1 MSDEKEYLS
10 PHFKFAELTDSK
22 EHPALVSDN
31 RIQARFYLDK
41 GKWLADKILEPIR
54 NKWGIIMV
62 DSGFRSIPL
71 NKAVGGAES
80 SQHLLFEAADIV
92 PANADIEQVFGWI
105 AASNIPFGQLIHEPG
120 WIHIS
125 VGEPYRV
132 KEKCRQILV
141 AKMVDGKMQ
150 YAEWKAG

>member
-1 MSDEKEYLS
+1 MPVLQPTASQ
-10 PHFKFAELTDSK
+10 HQRV
-22 EHPALVSDN
+22 LVCSLRRNPDLVADN

-54 NKWGIIMV
+54 GKWGIIMV

-71 NKAVGGAES
+71 NKAVGGADS

-92 PANADIEQVFGWI
+92 PVNADIEQVFGWI
-105 AASNIPFGQLIHEPG
+105 AQSNIPFGQAIREPS
-120 WIHIS
+120 WIHVS
-125 VGEPYRV
+125 VGEPYRP

-150 YAEWKAG
+150 YAEWKAS